1 MKLLYILRAQ
11 LFWIFNLDSSP
22 PIFCTQFPPHQEYLC
37 DNFFKN
43 RNQMKWLTFDCNQ
56 NRGNFIQLNL
66 IQESS
71 ITSRIFFQVA
81 DIHSASF
88 DTGVLLLF
96 PEDINGRE
104 FFQTII
110 RILLFQ
116 MVLFDWKHQEIAA
129 VQSGYQ
135 E

>member
-1 MKLLYILRAQ
+1 
-11 LFWIFNLDSSP
+11 
-22 PIFCTQFPPHQEYLC
+22 
-37 DNFFKN
+37 
-43 RNQMKWLTFDCNQ
+43 MKWLTFDCNQ

-81 DIHSASF
+81 DTHSASF
-88 DTGVLLLF
+88 DTNVLLLF
-96 PEDINGRE
+96 TEDINGRK
-104 FFQTII
+104 FFQAII